1 MTDNQKLYSFFSMW
15 ITVCIVIL
23 WVFDPAL
30 WIKAVLGLNI
40 LGCLGI
46 MRAVHNSA
54 TLPPDTDT
62 DKDAKQVASQDDATC
77 QMENVTTKDSTDMS
91 EAVSD
96 NSEKSNS

>member
-15 ITVCIVIL
+15 IAVCIVIL

-30 WIKAVLGLNI
+30 WIKAVLGLSI

-54 TLPPDTDT
+54 ALPPESET
-62 DKDAKQVASQDDATC
+62 DKETSQGSSHDDATC
-77 QMENVTTKDSTDMS
+77 QTDNVTTNDSLDIS
-91 EAVSD
+91 EDVSD
-96 NSEKSNS
+96 NLE

>member
-1 MTDNQKLYSFFSMW
+1 MW
-15 ITVCIVIL
+15 ITVCSVIL

-54 TLPPDTDT
+54 ALPPESKT
-62 DKDAKQVASQDDATC
+62 DKETSQGASHDDATC
-77 QMENVTTKDSTDMS
+77 QMENVTTNDSLDIS
-91 EAVSD
+91 EDVSD
-96 NSEKSNS
+96 NLEK

>member
-15 ITVCIVIL
+15 IAVCIVIL

-30 WIKAVLGLNI
+30 WIKAVLGLSI

-54 TLPPDTDT
+54 ALPPESET
-62 DKDAKQVASQDDATC
+62 DKETSQGASKDDATC
-77 QMENVTTKDSTDMS
+77 QMEKVTTNDSLDIS
-91 EAVSD
+91 EDVSD
-96 NSEKSNS
+96 NLEK

>member
-23 WVFDPAL
+23 WIFDPAL

-46 MRAVHNSA
+46 MRAVHNSE
-54 TLPPDTDT
+54 TLPPETDG
-62 DKDAKQVASQDDATC
+62 DKETVHGTSLDDATC
-77 QMENVTTKDSTDMS
+77 QMENVTTKDLSDIS
-91 EAVSD
+91 EKVSD
-96 NSEKSNS
+96 SLEKSNS

>member
-23 WVFDPAL
+23 WIFDPAL

-46 MRAVHNSA
+46 MRAVHNSE
-54 TLPPDTDT
+54 TLPPETDG
-62 DKDAKQVASQDDATC
+62 DKETVHGTSLDDATC
-77 QMENVTTKDSTDMS
+77 QMENVTTKDSSDMS
-91 EAVSD
+91 EDVSD

>member
-30 WIKAVLGLNI
+30 WIKAILGLNI
-40 LGCLGI
+40 LGCLCV

-54 TLPPDTDT
+54 IIPPEADAP
-62 DKDAKQVASQDDATC
+62 KDVVQDASQVDATC
-77 QMENVTTKDSTDMS
+77 QLNDVTTNNPSDMS
-91 EAVSD
+91 EDVSD
-96 NSEKSNS
+96 NSVK

>member
-54 TLPPDTDT
+54 TLPPDTDA
-62 DKDAKQVASQDDATC
+62 DKSATHVASQDDATC
-77 QMENVTTKDSTDMS
+77 
-91 EAVSD
+91 
-96 NSEKSNS
+96 

>member
-1 MTDNQKLYSFFSMW
+1 MTNNQKLYSFFSMW

-46 MRAVHNSA
+46 MRVVHNSA
-54 TLPPDTDT
+54 TLPPKTDG
-62 DKDAKQVASQDDATC
+62 DKETERGASQDDATC
-77 QMENVTTKDSTDMS
+77 KKVDVTTKDSSDIS
-91 EAVSD
+91 EKVSD
-96 NSEKSNS
+96 SLEKSNS

>member
-30 WIKAVLGLNI
+30 WIKAILGLNI

-54 TLPPDTDT
+54 ALPPESKT
-62 DKDAKQVASQDDATC
+62 DKETSQGTSQDDATC
-77 QMENVTTKDSTDMS
+77 QMENVTTNDSLDIS
-91 EAVSD
+91 EDVSD
-96 NSEKSNS
+96 NLEK

>member
-30 WIKAVLGLNI
+30 WIKAILGLNI

-54 TLPPDTDT
+54 TLPPETDGDQET
-62 DKDAKQVASQDDATC
+62 AQGASQDDTTC
-77 QMENVTTKDSTDMS
+77 QTDNVTTNDSLDIS
-91 EAVSD
+91 EDVSD
-96 NSEKSNS
+96 NLEK

>member
-1 MTDNQKLYSFFSMW
+1 MW

-23 WVFDPAL
+23 WVFDPSL

-62 DKDAKQVASQDDATC
+62 DKDAKQVASQDDAIC
-77 QMENVTTKDSTDMS
+77 QMENVTTKDSSDMS
-91 EAVSD
+91 EFVSD

>member
-30 WIKAVLGLNI
+30 WIKSVLCLNI

-54 TLPPDTDT
+54 MMPPEIGENREMAQTT
-62 DKDAKQVASQDDATC
+62 SRDDATC
-77 QMENVTTKDSTDMS
+77 EKENITTKDSSDMS
-91 EAVSD
+91 DDVSD
-96 NSEKSNS
+96 NLENSNS

>member
-54 TLPPDTDT
+54 TLPPNTDT
-62 DKDAKQVASQDDATC
+62 DKKATQVASQDDATC
-77 QMENVTTKDSTDMS
+77 KKVDVTTKDSSDIS
-91 EAVSD
+91 EKVSD
-96 NSEKSNS
+96 SLEKSNS

>member
-1 MTDNQKLYSFFSMW
+1 MTDNQKLYSLFSVW
-15 ITVCIVIL
+15 IAVCIVIL
-23 WVFDPAL
+23 LAFDPAL
-30 WIKAVLGLNI
+30 WIKAVLSLNI

-54 TLPPDTDT
+54 TLPPETDG
-62 DKDAKQVASQDDATC
+62 DKETERGASQDDATC
-77 QMENVTTKDSTDMS
+77 KKVDVTTEDSTDMS

>member
-1 MTDNQKLYSFFSMW
+1 MW

-54 TLPPDTDT
+54 VMPQENDG
-62 DKDAKQVASQDDATC
+62 DKETVHVASQDGATC
-77 QMENVTTKDSTDMS
+77 QMENVTTKDSSDMS
-91 EAVSD
+91 EDVSD
-96 NSEKSNS
+96 N